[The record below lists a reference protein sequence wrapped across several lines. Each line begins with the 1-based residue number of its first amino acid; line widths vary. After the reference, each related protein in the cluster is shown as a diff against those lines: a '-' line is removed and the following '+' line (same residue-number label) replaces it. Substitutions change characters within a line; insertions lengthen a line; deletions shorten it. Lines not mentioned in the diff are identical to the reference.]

1 MKKLNKRIG
10 SERRVNMKIW
20 RYCKNLMLSSTVT
33 TLFAIW
39 SKEQLHQESTFK
51 MWVILIAVFMIFFML
66 LRSIDK
72 EVQRVTKERMLK
84 SLAVRKMKGENK
96 YAKTTKNSKRVE
108 STEGKE
114 E

>member
-1 MKKLNKRIG
+1 
-10 SERRVNMKIW
+10 MKIW

-72 EVQRVTKERMLK
+72 EVQRVGKAILMK
-84 SLAVRKMKGENK
+84 SKAVRELQRKESEYEKI
-96 YAKTTKNSKRVE
+96 TKNSKRVE
-108 STEGKE
+108 STKRKE